1 VAATEQEKKQQRIAK
16 DEKVLRAFIAVYCKV
31 HHRDG
36 GEQSGG
42 VSHCDQGREYCPE
55 CYALLQ
61 YALQRNERCP
71 LVPKPVCRHCTVHCY
86 KPEMRQKIREV
97 MKFSGIY
104 YVKRGRLD
112 WIWHY
117 FF

>member
-1 VAATEQEKKQQRIAK
+1 MAEVEQEAKRRRIAK
-16 DEKVLRAFIAVYCKV
+16 DEKVLRAFIAVYCHA
-31 HHRDG
+31 HHH
-36 GEQSGG
+36 GG
-42 VSHCDQGREYCPE
+42 VRHRDQGREYCSE
-55 CYALLQ
+55 CYALLL

-71 LVPKPVCRHCTVHCY
+71 LIPKPVCRHCAVHCY
-86 KPEMRQKIREV
+86 KPEMRQRIRQV

-104 YVKRGRLD
+104 YVKRGRFD